1 MTLVAALFA
10 PLALLLPAAN
20 PAVHAPGPAPYVV
33 LTKAGTLNLA
43 PQFDPQLPVFD
54 PAETPLFDL
63 MAQSFEPQA
72 QNQVRI
78 EQRVTIRI
86 TPAQPQ
92 MQPNMLAALPSRAPS
107 TRIAERAMANCV
119 PVAGIAGVQ
128 AAENNRLIL
137 YLRDSRVVSAALD
150 RTCSS
155 RDFYSGFYM
164 QRSADGQL
172 CVKRDTLLSRS
183 GANCK
188 LSRFRQ
194 LVEVGN

>member
-1 MTLVAALFA
+1 MTLAAALLA
-10 PLALLLPAAN
+10 PLAFLLPSADRSE
-20 PAVHAPGPAPYVV
+20 HAPGPAQHAVS
-33 LTKAGTLNLA
+33 AQAA
-43 PQFDPQLPVFD
+43 PANVAPRFDPPFPIFA
-54 PAETPLFDL
+54 PADMAIFQM
-63 MAQSFEPQA
+63 MAQSFEAQA

-86 TPAQPQ
+86 SPAQPQ

-128 AAENNRLIL
+128 AADNNRLIL
-137 YLRDSRVVSAALD
+137 YLRDSRVVSASLD